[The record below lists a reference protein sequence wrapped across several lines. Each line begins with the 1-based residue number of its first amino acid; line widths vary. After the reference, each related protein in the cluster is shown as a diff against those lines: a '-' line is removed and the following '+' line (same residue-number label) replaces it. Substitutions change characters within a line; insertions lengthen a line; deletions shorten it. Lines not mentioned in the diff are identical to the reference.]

1 VHLGHVVR
9 RERATQRVDG
19 FRNANVQFH
28 PPDALAAATF
38 GDGPDRILRPGAG
51 EDLPG
56 AIILPRRE
64 EMSRQLEAEA
74 TVRAR
79 HDHDFARH
87 RSDVAV
93 SSEVGAHIAA
103 VPVTC

>member
-1 VHLGHVVR
+1 MR

-19 FRNANVQFH
+19 FRNAHVQFH

-74 TVRAR
+74 TVAPVTTTTLRGI
-79 HDHDFARH
+79 
-87 RSDVAV
+87 AV
-93 SSEVGAHIAA
+93 MSPSRQVRGRRMNRNA
-103 VPVTC
+103 VPVRL